1 MSRAVLLA
9 AALVSSLFIG
19 HLTAEGGPR
28 FRAGSQTNLNST
40 NVPGGWSTNS
50 PACTNGAPD
59 LTTNAAVTLAAKAA
73 VLYAAVEPFDT
84 NSSGTLE
91 SGEQE
96 ALATALTEGT
106 VALFGTNHP
115 AMFRTQE
122 VTNVAAWA
130 ASLYAVLAGF
140 DADQNGIIDAN
151 EQTALAAALE
161 ADTVSLPLFAPL
173 YFGHSARGAVGS
185 RRQLRPSTE

>member
-9 AALVSSLFIG
+9 AALVGSLFIG
-19 HLTAEGGPR
+19 HLTTEAGPR
-28 FRAGSQTNLNST
+28 FRGGFQTNLNPT
-40 NVPGGWSTNS
+40 NVPGEWSTNS
-50 PACTNGAPD
+50 PACTNGAPN
-59 LTTNAAVTLAAKAA
+59 LTTNAAITLAAKAA

-84 NSSGTLE
+84 NNSGTLE

-96 ALATALTEGT
+96 TLATALTEGT

-122 VTNVAAWA
+122 VTNVTAWA

-140 DADQNGIIDAN
+140 DGDQNGILDAS

-173 YFGHSARGAVGS
+173 YFGYERRAPSGG
-185 RRQLRPSTE
+185 RRQFGP